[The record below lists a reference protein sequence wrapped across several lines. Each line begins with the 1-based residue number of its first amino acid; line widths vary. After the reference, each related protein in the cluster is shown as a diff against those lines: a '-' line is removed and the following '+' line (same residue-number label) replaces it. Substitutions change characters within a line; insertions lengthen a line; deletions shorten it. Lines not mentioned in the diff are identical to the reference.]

1 MVMQTPRTMAT
12 GNGWGGESS
21 GSKPLVGKALLDR
34 ARSLSNRPEEQIAR
48 ACGYVGPSGRVL
60 RKSFYRALVEAKG
73 YQMPSSSSS
82 TASPGGGSS
91 PGGSGAGKG
100 RQAEYR
106 TRVHG
111 NGNLLIG
118 HAYTRRMGLEPG
130 DEFHIELHPETG
142 AIWLVPLEPGE
153 ASAIAQQL
161 LEDGSELEDD
171 DNEEDAAEEVDE
183 EADEEVEEIGEE
195 IVDETI
201 DEMVDE
207 EDFGKTK
214 AEDSLNA
221 GNGHQ
226 SRVDT

>member
-1 MVMQTPRTMAT
+1 MVMQTSRTMAT

-73 YQMPSSSSS
+73 YQMPSTSSSS

-161 LEDGSELEDD
+161 LEDGEDGSEVDD
-171 DNEEDAAEEVDE
+171 DDDAVNEVYEENDEIAGEIADEIADEIVGEMTDE
-183 EADEEVEEIGEE
+183 ETEEIA
-195 IVDETI
+195 D
-201 DEMVDE
+201 
-207 EDFGKTK
+207 
-214 AEDSLNA
+214 
-221 GNGHQ
+221 
-226 SRVDT
+226 

>member
-1 MVMQTPRTMAT
+1 MAT

-73 YQMPSSSSS
+73 YQLPSSS
-82 TASPGGGSS
+82 TPSPGGGSS
-91 PGGSGAGKG
+91 SGGSSGAGKG

-161 LEDGSELEDD
+161 LEDGSELDDD
-171 DNEEDAAEEVDE
+171 DNEEDTAEEDTAEEVDE
-183 EADEEVEEIGEE
+183 ETDEIVDKIVEEIG
-195 IVDETI
+195 
-201 DEMVDE
+201 DEMVDGE
-207 EDFGKTK
+207 GFVDTNSE
-214 AEDSLNA
+214 SNLNA

-226 SRVDT
+226 SKADA

>member
-1 MVMQTPRTMAT
+1 MVMQTSRTRAT
-12 GNGWGGESS
+12 GNGWGGESAV
-21 GSKPLVGKALLDR
+21 SKPLVGKALLDR

-73 YQMPSSSSS
+73 YQLLGTS
-82 TASPGGGSS
+82 TASAGGGSS
-91 PGGSGAGKG
+91 SGGGGGGGNAGKG

-142 AIWLVPLEPGE
+142 AIWLLPLEPGE
-153 ASAIAQQL
+153 ASAIAEQL
-161 LEDGSELEDD
+161 LEDSDDGSETDD
-171 DNEEDAAEEVDE
+171 DSEEDNEGEDASEDGD
-183 EADEEVEEIGEE
+183 ADP
-195 IVDETI
+195 D
-201 DEMVDE
+201 
-207 EDFGKTK
+207 
-214 AEDSLNA
+214 A
-221 GNGHQ
+221 G
-226 SRVDT
+226 

>member
-183 EADEEVEEIGEE
+183 EADEEAEEIGEE
-195 IVDETI
+195 IVDE
-201 DEMVDE
+201 MVDE
-207 EDFGKTK
+207 EDFDSSK
-214 AEDSLNA
+214 ANDDLNT

-226 SRVDT
+226 SRAVT